1 MAEALIGFEVLRL
14 DEYDERAPWQMTVDA
29 WVDGKIVRYQ
39 LTGPSYERRNRTLEE
54 VARVQ
59 GQWKRRDE
67 IASQFDALDR
77 EYGEKIAALIREL
90 QREQARVLYGQ
101 QGVDLID
108 REDAERASTETHEE
122 RR

>member
-14 DEYDERAPWQMTVDA
+14 DEYDD
-29 WVDGKIVRYQ
+29 
-39 LTGPSYERRNRTLEE
+39 
-54 VARVQ
+54 
-59 GQWKRRDE
+59 
-67 IASQFDALDR
+67 LDR